1 MAERLAAIEAFFGEK
16 PEALHPVTRELI
28 SGAARYSAVDAFKAF
43 YRLEELKREARKAWK
58 DVEFMSVPTTPT
70 AYTIG
75 EVNTDPIILNAN
87 LGMYTNFVNLL
98 DLCAVAIPNGFYAN
112 GLPSE

>member
-1 MAERLAAIEAFFGEK
+1 M
-16 PEALHPVTRELI
+16 I
-28 SGAARYSAVDAFKAF
+28 SGAAGYTAVDAFKAF
-43 YRLEELKREARKAWK
+43 YRLKELKR
-58 DVEFMSVPTTPT
+58 DVRIVWEHIDFMSVPTAPT

-75 EVNTDPIILNAN
+75 EVNADPITLNAN

-112 GLPSE
+112 GLPIGMTLLAPAFQEGFLCAVAEEFISGEG